1 MAEAGTPKVLAHVHM
16 CICTPPVQ
24 SSPAVHKKG
33 SKKGS
38 QKGREMKK
46 NEKKWNPKW
55 KKWKKNEKMKIQK
68 SFEI

>member
-33 SKKGS
+33 SKKGPKRV
-38 QKGREMKK
+38 QKWKKIKK
-46 NEKKWNPKW
+46 NENENEKMI
-55 KKWKKNEKMKIQK
+55 KNEKMKIQK
-68 SFEI
+68 CLEI